1 MHKLVS
7 DDHIVQA
14 SVVERDLL
22 STSWSL
28 FADIRIAATAGFRDV
43 QVVGLV
49 CSWSESD
56 AVFTVYSGLVLNSLH
71 AGQNNVVL
79 A

>member
-1 MHKLVS
+1 VHKLVS
-7 DDHIVQA
+7 DDHIVQT

-22 STSWSL
+22 STRWSL
-28 FADIRIAATAGFRDV
+28 FADIRIAATAGLRDV

-49 CSWSESD
+49 CSWSEGD
-56 AVFTVYSGLVLNSLH
+56 AVFAVYSGLVLNSLH
-71 AGQNNVVL
+71 SSQNNVVL